1 MNAAP
6 PTSPPLIELQEVA
19 VAYWRRAGLFA
30 HVPFWA
36 LESISFEVCRGETLG
51 VIGRNG
57 AGKSTLLRLL
67 AGIIEPDRGKVKHLE
82 ARASLLSLQ
91 LGFVPYLSGRENAIL
106 SGLLLGMR
114 RAEITARLPSVFE
127 YAELEEVANE
137 PVAHY
142 SSGMKAR
149 LGFAVALE
157 ANPEVLLID
166 EVLGV
171 GDEEFRRKSSQ
182 TLRDRMR
189 SRQTVVLV
197 SHSGPLVRELCDRA
211 VWIEHGRVRDVGE
224 TGRVLAAYH
233 QSSKVGGTVRSR
245 ELAG

>member
-1 MNAAP
+1 MSAGSPAG
-6 PTSPPLIELQEVA
+6 PTLIELREVA
-19 VAYWRRAGLFA
+19 LAYWRRAGLFA
-30 HVPFWA
+30 HTPFWA
-36 LESISFEVCRGETLG
+36 LEDISFEVRKGETLG

-67 AGIIEPDRGKVKHLE
+67 AGIIEPDRGEVRHFE
-82 ARASLLSLQ
+82 AKASLLSLQ

-114 RAEITARLPSVFE
+114 RAEITAKLPAVFE
-127 YAELEEVANE
+127 YAELQEVANE
-137 PVAHY
+137 PVGHY

-157 ANPEVLLID
+157 ADPDVLLID

-189 SRQTVVLV
+189 SQRTVVLV
-197 SHSGPLVRELCDRA
+197 SHSAPLVRDLCDRA
-211 VWIEHGRVRDVGE
+211 VWIEHGRVCEVGE
-224 TGRVLAAYH
+224 TEGVLAAYH
-233 QSSKVGGTVRSR
+233 RSTKSGGTVRSR
-245 ELAG
+245 ALAG